1 MSSLFRQG
9 GDRLAL
15 AGEVLWGDA
24 DRADRFF
31 ESDGREHD
39 ADCGTENSLVGAPP
53 SEGVTSLFDDSAEL
67 VGGDPGRFHALTLS
81 LVRHIASFHTFYSKI
96 A

>member
-15 AGEVLWGDA
+15 TGKVFWGDA
-24 DRADRFF
+24 DGTDRFF

-39 ADCGTENSLVGAPP
+39 ADGGA
-53 SEGVTSLFDDSAEL
+53 EDGL
-67 VGGDPGRFHALTLS
+67 
-81 LVRHIASFHTFYSKI
+81 I
-96 A
+96 

>member
-1 MSSLFRQG
+1 MSSLFRQC

-15 AGEVLWGDA
+15 SGKIFWGDA
-24 DRADRFF
+24 DGTDRFF
-31 ESDGREHD
+31 EPDGREHD

-53 SEGVTSLFDDSAEL
+53 SEGVTGLFDDSAEL
-67 VGGDPGRFHALTLS
+67 VGGDPDRFHTLTLS
-81 LVRHIASFHTFYSKI
+81 LVRHIASFHTFCSKI

>member
-15 AGEVLWGDA
+15 SGKVLWGDA
-24 DRADRFF
+24 DGTDRFF

-39 ADCGTENSLVGAPP
+39 ADSGTENSLVGAPP
-53 SEGVTSLFDDSAEL
+53 FEGVTGLFDDSAEL
-67 VGGDPGRFHALTLS
+67 VGGDLGRFHALRVS
-81 LVRHIASFHTFYSKI
+81 LIRHIASFHILYSI
-96 A
+96 AA